1 LRSTGDFLNRV
12 KQLPKEK
19 AERVKKLGHME
30 QRGVLRTNCIDCLD
44 RYGLRSSPGQHA
56 PF

>member
-1 LRSTGDFLNRV
+1 LNRV
-12 KQLPKEK
+12 KQLPKER

-44 RYGLRSSPGQHA
+44 RYSGH
-56 PF
+56 